1 MTPIYYLCLP
11 IAHFDMSIAEN
22 LHRITK
28 TLPAGVKLAA
38 VSKTHSV
45 DEIMEAYQAGQRCF
59 AENKAQE
66 LSAKQPLLP
75 SDIEWHFIGHLQS
88 NKVKYIAPFVSL
100 IHSVDSLKILQ
111 VINKEAVKSGR
122 NIACLLQFHIAEE
135 DTKFGLSIEE
145 AEEILGSKA
154 YQELQN
160 ITIAG
165 IMGMATFTD
174 NHDQVHR
181 EFRHLKAIFGQLKGK
196 YFTNDPAF
204 REISMG
210 MSDDYE
216 IAISEGSTLVRIG
229 SSIFGARIYT

>member
-1 MTPIYYLCLP
+1 
-11 IAHFDMSIAEN
+11 MSIAEN

-28 TLPAGVKLAA
+28 TLPSGVKLAA

-45 DEIMEAYQAGQRCF
+45 EEIMEAYQTGQRCF

-100 IHSVDSLKILQ
+100 IHSVDSLKLLQ
-111 VINKEAVKSGR
+111 VIDKEASKNGR
-122 NIACLLQFHIAEE
+122 TIPCLLQFHVAEE
-135 DTKFGLSIEE
+135 DTKFGLDIEE
-145 AEEILGSKA
+145 AEEILESKA
-154 YQELQN
+154 YHELKN
-160 ITIAG
+160 ISIAG

-174 NHDQVHR
+174 DYDQVRR
-181 EFRHLKAIFGQLKGK
+181 EFRHLKAIFDHLKDK
-196 YFTNDPAF
+196 YFAHDPAF

-216 IAISEGSTLVRIG
+216 IAVSEGSTLVRIG

>member
-1 MTPIYYLCLP
+1 
-11 IAHFDMSIAEN
+11 MSIAEN

-28 TLPAGVKLAA
+28 TLPSGVKLAA

-45 DEIMEAYQAGQRCF
+45 EEIMEAYQTGQRCF

-100 IHSVDSLKILQ
+100 IHSVDSLKLLQ
-111 VINKEAVKSGR
+111 VIDKEASKNGR
-122 NIACLLQFHIAEE
+122 TISCLLQFHIAEE
-135 DTKFGLSIEE
+135 DTKFGLDIEE
-145 AEEILGSKA
+145 AEEILESKA
-154 YQELQN
+154 YRELKN
-160 ITIAG
+160 ISIAG

-174 NHDQVHR
+174 DYDQLRR
-181 EFRHLKAIFGQLKGK
+181 EFRHLKAIFDQLKGK
-196 YFTNDPAF
+196 YFAHDPAF

-216 IAISEGSTLVRIG
+216 IAVSEGSTLVRIG